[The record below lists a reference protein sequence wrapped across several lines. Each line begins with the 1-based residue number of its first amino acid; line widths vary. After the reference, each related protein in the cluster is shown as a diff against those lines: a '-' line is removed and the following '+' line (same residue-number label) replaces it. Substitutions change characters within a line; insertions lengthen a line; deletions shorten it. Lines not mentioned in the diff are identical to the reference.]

1 VEVFDVIVIGGGPA
15 GSCCAVSLARRG
27 LSVAIMERGAYDA
40 PKVGE
45 TLPPEIRKLLEPLQ
59 VWRRFL
65 DDEHMRSPG
74 TVSVWGSERPFE
86 NDLIFNPYG
95 SGWHVDRGRFDRM
108 LADAATDAGSR
119 LLQRAAVRACEQN
132 PGGTWRI
139 QARIAGA
146 PREMFCHALVVAAG
160 RCGCGLSKI
169 GPRTHIDRL
178 VGIVG
183 FFLDA
188 GDGDARTLVEACETG
203 WWYCA
208 SLPQGRHVAAFMTDG
223 DLIPTAIAQLE
234 NVWHEALRRS
244 VHARA
249 RMSGK
254 VPVGALGVVA
264 ADTYRRARLV
274 GDRWVLAGDAAFT
287 YDPLSAQGIY
297 KAIASGVAAAEAIA
311 ASLSGAQGSMLEY
324 SRDADE
330 AFVRY
335 LRTRAE
341 HYRREARWPSSIFWR
356 RRHESQAGLKGRPIA
371 SSSSSAT
378 LSEPPTFDVGQASAA
393 ATSSASER

>member
-1 VEVFDVIVIGGGPA
+1 MTATDVGVFDVVVIGGGPA

-27 LSVAIMERGAYDA
+27 LSVAIVERGAYDA

-45 TLPPEIRKLLEPLQ
+45 TLPPEIRNLLEPLD
-59 VWRRFL
+59 VWRHFL
-65 DDEHMRSPG
+65 DDGHMRSPG
-74 TVSVWGSERPFE
+74 TVSVWGSERPFD

-108 LADAATDAGSR
+108 LADAAMGAGSS
-119 LLQRAAVRACEQN
+119 LFLRAVIRSCEQN
-132 PGGTWRI
+132 REGGWRV

-146 PREMFCHALVVAAG
+146 PRELSCRGLVVAAG
-160 RCGCGLSKI
+160 RCGCGLAQI
-169 GPRTHIDRL
+169 GPRTRLDRL

-183 FFLDA
+183 FFPDA

-208 SLPQGRHVAAFMTDG
+208 SLPQSRHVAAFMTDG
-223 DLIPTAIAQLE
+223 DLIPTAIGQLE
-234 NVWHEALRRS
+234 NAWHGALRRS

-249 RMSGK
+249 RIGGK
-254 VPVGALGVVA
+254 VPLGALRIVA

-274 GDRWVLAGDAAFT
+274 GNRWVVAGDAAFT
-287 YDPLSAQGIY
+287 YDPLSSQGIY

-311 ASLSGAQGSMLEY
+311 ASISGAQRPMVEY

-330 AFVRY
+330 AFARY
-335 LRTRAE
+335 LRTRAD
-341 HYRREARWPSSIFWR
+341 HYRREVRWPSSTFWR
-356 RRHESQAGLKGRPIA
+356 RRHESQDGSAGH
-371 SSSSSAT
+371 
-378 LSEPPTFDVGQASAA
+378 FV
-393 ATSSASER
+393 